1 MQNASIYMQM
11 QKEKGPLASPQ
22 NGEMAKAVSPIGME
36 KNEKKKGYSV
46 VNFHH
51 EENAACKQEVQK
63 SSAVNGL
70 GPTLPPIPS
79 VPGWCMWA

>member
-22 NGEMAKAVSPIGME
+22 NGEMAKAVPPIGMG

-46 VNFHH
+46 MNFHH
-51 EENAACKQEVQK
+51 EENAACKQVSK
-63 SSAVNGL
+63 KKLSCKRF
-70 GPTLPPIPS
+70 GPTPPPIPS
-79 VPGWCMWA
+79 VPG